1 MEELFALQQQLAEI
15 QETSTKY
22 RLSDRIIIDL
32 IEKLVKEYDLKVY
45 HSTDG
50 QSLVTPNQL
59 SKEIHQ
65 LILSNKRVAV
75 NQLPEILGIGF
86 DKIEGQIEKD
96 SNGWD
101 VVRMQDEMMSHDYIL
116 NVCEEINEDLQQKSL
131 ISLQEIMQKYA
142 LPMQFVIKYIL
153 KQVGT
158 VIQGVCNEDKLTTVT
173 YQEIITAKLCGIL
186 RATLSPVSFLKLNKD
201 LEIQNSQKICEQLLI
216 TKQIDGKIIS
226 GQYVSSRF
234 LQNQEAQVKSF
245 FDQNSYVEYDKLHQQ
260 FFIQKPKEYLKQMF
274 KENVIF
280 LDTCGFSRDAL
291 ISKQDQIQELLLN
304 EGHTNLQEILP
315 VILSDQDIET
325 LFSLMQLN
333 NCEYANFMIY
343 HKPFLDNLALAF
355 KDKIIES
362 IYQNPQKLIEQQQ
375 NQDDAPQD
383 IQASAG
389 GFANKKNKKQQQPQ
403 KKKAQNKQELFTNKE
418 ITDLLT
424 QKKLVEYNDCIDE
437 LFQFL
442 QPRLSALYEQIKIE
456 LFESKKSASSQV
468 IQEIQKKIEDMALGL
483 LITQRSL
490 QKIQQECHEVNTKVL
505 VDNCLFGYRL
515 LVENLVVITCKKY
528 NIQLPQNL
536 FADPNHQSVVN
547 GQINF
552 GLSKS
557 GRVFLNKVALGE
569 AILFL
574 PKEQQKALKEAMELY
589 TKKSLD
595 ILSQHQF
602 FDAFNLKVH
611 LDKKNDRNLLLFI
624 KHHCKEYI
632 KQRQNEIFD
641 ESVFN
646 QILLAMSTDL
656 GLYFIGNYDQHVYS
670 AIRQIVYELQSDKQI
685 KSLLKNITNSI
696 NQQLEITAEAKELL
710 ELLKLL

>member
-75 NQLPEILGIGF
+75 NQLPDILGIGF

-116 NVCEEINEDLQQKSL
+116 NVCEEINEDLQQKSI

-142 LPMQFVIKYIL
+142 LPMQFVQKYVL
-153 KQVGT
+153 QQVGT
-158 VIQGVCNEDKLTTVT
+158 IIQGVLNEDKLTTVT
-173 YQEIITAKLCGIL
+173 YLEIITAKLCGIL
-186 RATLSPVSFLKLNKD
+186 RATLSPISFIKLNKD

-216 TKQIDGKIIS
+216 TKQLDGKIIS

-234 LQNQEAQVKSF
+234 IQSQEAQVKSF
-245 FDQNSYVEYDKLHQQ
+245 FEQNSYVEYDKLYQQ

-274 KENVIF
+274 KDNVIF

-291 ISKQDQIQELLLN
+291 LSKQDQIQELLIN

-333 NCEYANFMIY
+333 NCEYSNFMIY
-343 HKPFLDNLALAF
+343 NKAFLDKLALAF

-375 NQDDAPQD
+375 NQDDTVQD

-403 KKKAQNKQELFTNKE
+403 KKKQQNKQELFTNKE

-424 QKKLVEYNDCIDE
+424 QKKLVEYNDCVDE

-442 QPRLSALYEQIKIE
+442 QPRLSTLYEQIKIE

-483 LITQRSL
+483 MITQRSL

-536 FADPNHQSVVN
+536 FADPNHPSVVN

-552 GLSKS
+552 GLQKS

-574 PKEQQKALKEAMELY
+574 PKEQQKALKDTMELY

-595 ILSQHQF
+595 ILSQHTF
-602 FDAFNLKVH
+602 FDVFNLKVQ

-641 ESVFN
+641 ENVFN
-646 QILLAMSTDL
+646 QIILAMSTDL
-656 GLYFIGNYDQHVYS
+656 GLYFVGNYDQQFYS
-670 AIRQIVYELQSDKQI
+670 ALKQIVYELQSDKQI
-685 KSLLKNITNSI
+685 KTILNNIIHSI